1 MQHFKT
7 ARFSRHSRNVILD
20 EQHTRYMQRA
30 LELARQGEGWTSPNP
45 VVGAVIVNNGQ
56 IVGEGYH
63 HRAGGPHAEV
73 EALRTAGQA
82 AQNATL
88 YVTLEPCNHY
98 GRTPPCAEVI
108 IAAGITE
115 VFYAVNDPNP
125 DVAGQGHQRLVA
137 AGISVHRGPCTNE
150 ARHVNRFFFHYTT
163 TKRPYVIAKFAVSL
177 DGKIATHTGHSQWI
191 TGEAA
196 RLESHRLRHACDAIL
211 VGANT
216 AIYDDPQL
224 TTRLPE
230 QVVSHPVRIVLDSQ
244 GRVPVTARLFDPTLP
259 GTTLVATTSRATPER
274 LDALHQQGVETLAL
288 PTMDNGWVDVEC
300 LLAELGKRELT
311 SLIVEGGGQVLGSF
325 FEAGRIDEVWTFIAP
340 LIIGGV
346 QAPGPIAGQGA
357 RMLPD
362 ACSLNETSISQFG
375 PDFLIR
381 GIVTRDHAPW

>member
-1 MQHFKT
+1 M
-7 ARFSRHSRNVILD
+7 D
-20 EQHTRYMQRA
+20 EQHTLYMRRA

-73 EALRTAGQA
+73 EALRAAGSA
-82 AQNATL
+82 ARHATL

-98 GRTPPCAEVI
+98 GRTPPCTEAI
-108 IAAGITE
+108 IAAGISE

-125 DVAGQGHQRLVA
+125 KVAGQGHQRLAA
-137 AGISVHRGPCTNE
+137 AGLSVHCGPCTEE
-150 ARHVNRFFFHYTT
+150 ARHLNRFFFHFMT
-163 TKRPYVIAKFAVSL
+163 TKRPYVIAKFAASL
-177 DGKIATHTGHSQWI
+177 DGKIATHAGHSQWI

-196 RLESHRLRHACDAIL
+196 RVESHRLRHACDAIL

-224 TTRLPE
+224 TTRLP
-230 QVVSHPVRIVLDSQ
+230 QHAVSHPVRIVLDSK
-244 GRVPVTARLFDPTLP
+244 GRVPLNLRLFESTLP

-274 LDALHQQGVETLAL
+274 LDALRQQGVEAL
-288 PTMDNGWVDVEC
+288 VLPAMDKGWVDITC
-300 LLAELGKRELT
+300 LLDELGKRELS

-325 FEAGRIDEVWTFIAP
+325 FEAGQIDEVWAFIAP

-357 RMLPD
+357 RILPE
-362 ACSLNETSISQFG
+362 ACSLNETSISQLG

-381 GIVTRDHAPW
+381 GIVDSDHAPWKTRTDSCTE